1 MADSAGHM
9 VLLKHIEFVWFHYDL
24 LLRCGENRHRNLTA
38 ALYDRPSSDNGPLGR
53 QELPPSFS
61 SSLAEDQVKANTHSK
76 CLHQDHVPLPFR
88 YRLLA
93 ARRLTLQVVHL
104 PGSIFKSDGCRKT
117 CFVGVPHPRTCFAKF
132 RWSPTSFF
140 LLPDHSHRIFNV
152 YRHPIT

>member
-1 MADSAGHM
+1 M

-76 CLHQDHVPLPFR
+76 CLQQDHVLPPPQ
-88 YRLLA
+88 LSNS
-93 ARRLTLQVVHL
+93 
-104 PGSIFKSDGCRKT
+104 GKISGCRGDLSSSGQ
-117 CFVGVPHPRTCFAKF
+117 GVVVFSVQNDNF
-132 RWSPTSFF
+132 RKMTSVKKESNDVFRSIYSPGIEEFGTGA
-140 LLPDHSHRIFNV
+140 
-152 YRHPIT
+152 

>member
-76 CLHQDHVPLPFR
+76 CLHQDHVPLPCPEADSPSGPSTGEHFQIRWVPENLFR
-88 YRLLA
+88 GCTPSSDMLY
-93 ARRLTLQVVHL
+93 
-104 PGSIFKSDGCRKT
+104 SISME
-117 CFVGVPHPRTCFAKF
+117 
-132 RWSPTSFF
+132 
-140 LLPDHSHRIFNV
+140 
-152 YRHPIT
+152 

>member
-76 CLHQDHVPLPFR
+76 CLHQDHVLPPIQ
-88 YRLLA
+88 LSNS
-93 ARRLTLQVVHL
+93 
-104 PGSIFKSDGCRKT
+104 GKISGCRGDLSSSGQ
-117 CFVGVPHPRTCFAKF
+117 GVVVFSVQNDNF
-132 RWSPTSFF
+132 RKMTSVKKESNYVFRSIYSPGIEEFGTGA
-140 LLPDHSHRIFNV
+140 
-152 YRHPIT
+152 

>member
-117 CFVGVPHPRTCFAKF
+117 CFVGVPHPRTCFIQF
-132 RWSPTSFF
+132 RWSENCLSGGNTPSSD
-140 LLPDHSHRIFNV
+140 LLFSISME
-152 YRHPIT
+152 